1 MVMVI
6 RTVKGGNVGTRPSR
20 KVDEA
25 LALTDDEN
33 RRKSQPEGEESDD
46 GEDDTEPLEG
56 TD

>member
-6 RTVKGGNVGTRPSR
+6 RTVKGGNVGTRSSR

-46 GEDDTEPLEG
+46 DEGDTESLEG

>member
-1 MVMVI
+1 MVI